1 MAAARTVEGFRVSLV
16 NLLQEGKPAAHKFD
30 KVMAIYKS
38 LPPAEQDA
46 FKALVTDD
54 LWSGPQIAAE
64 LTKMGHELQGH
75 QIQAFRTK
83 LKTGRVAL

>member
-1 MAAARTVEGFRVSLV
+1 MSLAT
-16 NLLQEGKPAAHKFD
+16 LLQDGKPAAHKFD

-38 LPPAEQDA
+38 LAPAEQDA
-46 FKALVTDD
+46 FKVLVRDE

-64 LTKMGHELQGH
+64 LTKMGHEVQGH
-75 QIQAFRTK
+75 QIQNFRTK

>member
-1 MAAARTVEGFRVSLV
+1 MSLIA
-16 NLLQEGKPAAHKFD
+16 LLQEGKPAAHKFD
-30 KVMAIYKS
+30 KVMATYKALS
-38 LPPAEQDA
+38 PAEQDA
-46 FKALVTDD
+46 FKALVLDD

-75 QIQAFRTK
+75 QIQSFRTK